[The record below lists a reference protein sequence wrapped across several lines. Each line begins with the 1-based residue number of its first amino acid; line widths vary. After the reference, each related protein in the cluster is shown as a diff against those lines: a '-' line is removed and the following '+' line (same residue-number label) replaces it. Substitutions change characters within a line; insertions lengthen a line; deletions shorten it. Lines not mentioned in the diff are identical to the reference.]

1 VNDRFRHRTRL
12 DVRFRDIDAFRHVNN
27 ASFFTYIEEARIRYL
42 IDVLKLAA
50 VERMPMIL
58 AAVKIDFRAPILFGQ
73 EVDIGTS
80 VDWIGR
86 SSFAMSHRL
95 IATPDER
102 LVAEADTI
110 LVAYDYAA
118 EEPITV
124 PPEWRAAFAD
134 WEGHDLA
141 RPTQP
146 VGTAG

>member
-1 VNDRFRHRTRL
+1 M
-12 DVRFRDIDAFRHVNN
+12 RFRDIDAFRHVNN

-42 IDVLKLAA
+42 VDVLKLDA

-73 EVDIGTS
+73 EVDIGTV

-86 SSFAMSHRL
+86 SSFSMSHRL
-95 IATPDER
+95 VASPDGR
-102 LVAEADTI
+102 LVAEADTV

-118 EEPITV
+118 EEPMAV
-124 PPEWRAAFAD
+124 PEEWRAAFAE

-146 VGTAG
+146 VGRAG

>member
-1 VNDRFRHRTRL
+1 M
-12 DVRFRDIDAFRHVNN
+12 RFRDIDAFRHVNN

-42 IDVLKLAA
+42 VDVLKLDA
-50 VERMPMIL
+50 VERMPLIL

-73 EVDIGTS
+73 EVDIGTV

-95 IATPDER
+95 IASPDGR

-118 EEPITV
+118 EEPMAV
-124 PPEWRAAFAD
+124 PDDWRSAFAD

-146 VGTAG
+146 VSTAG